1 MKICRIAFSVFLAV
15 VAATASSGSIDS
27 QDDAKSYAPY
37 YVDCPPDIQL
47 VRQPRQISQAESEWV
62 HGRKA
67 IVTDSLVAY
76 LARLNLADFNLTDYA
91 QRIRRD
97 SNYNVPVIAWATS
110 GGGWRSAY
118 TGIGGLQAIDER
130 TPGSKEAKVGG
141 LFQSLTYMAGLSGGS
156 WPTASTSFS
165 DYAPIHEHVK
175 EWHVDINRFDA
186 SNFTEYAAPVTA
198 YLDTIAQKV
207 EAGFNVS
214 TADFLGRGFAY
225 QFVPGVNLTWS
236 SISEQPRFKNFSGPM
251 PMLICSS
258 INKSSDVLNGIYSP
272 SESSPWFEWNP
283 FEFGSW
289 DFGFVP
295 MEYIGTIP
303 NENNTAKK
311 CVKNLDQASFVMG
324 SAASAWNSWWLGAT
338 TNGTLGQ
345 FSKRHD
351 LDNRE
356 SDSSLTGISS
366 LSFLN
371 DYFNETYG
379 YTIAQISNPS
389 IPNPFNSE
397 ENITFAD
404 GSEAGQSVPFLPLIQ
419 PERKVDFIMA
429 WDDDADSLPYTW
441 NNGTNIWDTYNR
453 AKESGLPFPVIPPVS
468 ELLAH
473 NYTLK
478 PVLFGCDTNLTTT
491 RDATSPIVAYF
502 ANSPYSWYSNYSWAT
517 GNMSHTEFDS
527 ILENSF
533 NLLTQA
539 NGTLNKSWVDCLG
552 CAAIDRSLQRM
563 DIQRPQIC
571 EDCFQEHCWD
581 GRITEGV
588 PEGFVLDPVLA
599 LDPSLSY
606 AEWSEIHP
614 NT

>member
-1 MKICRIAFSVFLAV
+1 MKSCVALAV
-15 VAATASSGSIDS
+15 TLPAVAAIAG
-27 QDDAKSYAPY
+27 
-37 YVDCPPDIQL
+37 IQL

-67 IVTDSLVAY
+67 IVADSLSAY
-76 LARLNLADFNLTDYA
+76 LARLNLSDFNLKDYA
-91 QRIRRD
+91 QSIRQD
-97 SNYNVPVIAWATS
+97 PDYNVPVIAWATS

-156 WPTASTSFS
+156 WPTASTAFS
-165 DYAPIHEHVK
+165 DYAPIYEHVRA
-175 EWHVDINRFDA
+175 WHVDINRFDA

-198 YLDTIAQKV
+198 YLATIFKKA
-207 EAGFNVS
+207 EIGFNVS

-225 QFVPGVNLTWS
+225 QFVPGVNRTWS
-236 SISEQPRFKNFSGPM
+236 SIAEQPGFNNFSGPM
-251 PMLICSS
+251 PMLLCSS
-258 INKSSDVLNGIYSP
+258 INKSSEVLDGLYSP
-272 SESSPWFEWNP
+272 SSSSPWFEWNP

-295 MEYIGTIP
+295 TEYIGTIP
-303 NENNTAKK
+303 NENNTAEK
-311 CVKNLDQASFVMG
+311 CVFVMG

-345 FSKRHD
+345 FSKRHHLEKRD
-351 LDNRE
+351 
-356 SDSSLTGISS
+356 SDSFLTGISS
-366 LSFLN
+366 LSYLN
-371 DYFNETYG
+371 NYFKEAYG
-379 YTIAQISNPS
+379 YTLAQISNPS

-404 GSEAGQSVPFLPLIQ
+404 GSETGQSVPFWPLIQ

-429 WDDDADSLPYTW
+429 WDDDADSVPYTW

-453 AKESGLPFPVIPPVS
+453 AKESGLPFPEVPPVS
-468 ELLAH
+468 EMLAR

-517 GNMSHTEFDS
+517 GNMSYTEFDG

-533 NLLTQA
+533 NLLTQG
-539 NGTLNKSWVDCLG
+539 NGTLNKSWVVCLG
-552 CAAIDRSLQRM
+552 CAAIDRSLLRM
-563 DIQRPQIC
+563 NIKRPQAC
-571 EDCFQEHCWD
+571 EECFQEHCWD
-581 GRITEGV
+581 GSITEGISDD
-588 PEGFVLDPVLA
+588 FVLDPTLA
-599 LDPSLSY
+599 LNQSLSY
-606 AEWSEIHP
+606 ADWSEMHLD
-614 NT
+614 T

>member
-1 MKICRIAFSVFLAV
+1 MIFRIALAASLTA
-15 VAATASSGSIDS
+15 VAATASDVPVNSSNH
-27 QDDAKSYAPY
+27 AKSYAPY

-67 IVTDSLVAY
+67 IVADSLSAY
-76 LARLNLADFNLTDYA
+76 LTRLNLSDFNLTDYA
-91 QRIRRD
+91 QRIQED
-97 SNYNVPVIAWATS
+97 PDYNVPVIAWATS

-156 WPTASTSFS
+156 WPTASTAFS

-175 EWHVDINRFDA
+175 EWHVEINRFDA

-198 YLDTIAQKV
+198 YLETIAEKV
-207 EAGFNVS
+207 EVGFNVS

-225 QFVPGVNLTWS
+225 QFVPGVNRTWS
-236 SISEQPRFKNFSGPM
+236 SIAEQQGFKNFSGPM

-258 INKSSDVLNGIYSP
+258 INKSSEVLDGLYSP
-272 SESSPWFEWNP
+272 SSSSPWFEWNP

-303 NENNTAKK
+303 NGNNTAEK

-324 SAASAWNSWWLGAT
+324 SAASAWNNWWLGAT

-345 FSKRHD
+345 FSKRQD
-351 LDNRE
+351 LEKRD
-356 SDSSLTGISS
+356 SDSSVTGISS
-366 LSFLN
+366 LSYLN
-371 DYFNETYG
+371 NYFKEAYG
-379 YTIAQISNPS
+379 YTLAQISNPS
-389 IPNPFNSE
+389 IPNPFSSD

-404 GSEAGQSVPFLPLIQ
+404 GSEVGQSVPFWPLIQ

-429 WDDDADSLPYTW
+429 WDDDADSAPYTW

-453 AKESGLPFPVIPPVS
+453 AKENGLPFPEVPPVS
-468 ELLAH
+468 EMLAL

-517 GNMSHTEFDS
+517 GNMSYTAFDG

-533 NLLTQA
+533 NLLTQG
-539 NGTLNKSWVDCLG
+539 NGTLSKSWVDCLG

-563 DIQRPQIC
+563 DIKRPQAC
-571 EDCFQEHCWD
+571 EECFQEHCWD
-581 GRITEGV
+581 GSITG
-588 PEGFVLDPVLA
+588 GISDDFVLDPTLA
-599 LDPSLSY
+599 LNQSLSY
-606 AEWSEIHP
+606 AEWSKMHP
-614 NT
+614 DI